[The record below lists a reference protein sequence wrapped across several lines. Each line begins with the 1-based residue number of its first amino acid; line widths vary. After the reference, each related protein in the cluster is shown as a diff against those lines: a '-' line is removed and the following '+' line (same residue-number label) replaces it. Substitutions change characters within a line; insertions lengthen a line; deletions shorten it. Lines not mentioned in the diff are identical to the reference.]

1 MEIAIIGAGAA
12 AVGLLD
18 SLDPSAVESVTV
30 YDPAP
35 LPWRGRPYRPDLAS
49 VRVNV
54 PPEIMSIRAGDLE
67 HYGTW
72 LGGTDEYD
80 DERLGRPVPPRA
92 VYGRYLEDTAAA
104 ALARFARTEVVRAAV
119 TGLALGA
126 PGERIVVETAEGR
139 RAADA
144 AVLCVGGGAAP
155 DPYGLTGA
163 PGFVADPYPLE
174 RTLDGIP
181 ADRDVAVIGSGLT
194 AVDIVVSLAERGH
207 TGRISLV
214 SRSGTLPHVWQRPM
228 RTDVR
233 YLTPDGMRALEG
245 PVTLDRLEALVRAE
259 LADGGDSWD
268 DVKGLIAASMTGDPA
283 RVLREQFDLMDS
295 PLPGRRIVRTATH
308 TALPH
313 VWRRLPEAD
322 RRRLRRHS
330 RAIANQAFPMVPR
343 NAAVLLD
350 LLDAGTLEIVR
361 GAATIEESAGRF
373 RVAHAAGVRAA
384 GAVLNAVN
392 PPAHAVPRA
401 AGPLVASLL
410 GQGAARHP
418 DGGLTVDPGTGRL
431 VLGDRPDPRV
441 LVAGDLAGDGTFLTS
456 SIPGLAG
463 LAARAARSVEPLVSR
478 R

>member
-18 SLDPSAVESVTV
+18 SLDPAAVESVTV

-35 LPWRGRPYRPDLAS
+35 LPWRGRPYGPDLES

-54 PPEIMSIRAGDLE
+54 PPEIMSIRAGDVE
-67 HYGTW
+67 HYAKW
-72 LGGTDEYD
+72 LGDTGEYD

-92 VYGRYLEDTAAA
+92 VYGRYLEETAAA
-104 ALARFARTEVVRAAV
+104 ALGRFARTDVVRAAV
-119 TGLALGA
+119 TGLGLGA
-126 PGERIVVETAEGR
+126 PGERVTVETAGGR

-144 AVLCVGGGAAP
+144 AVLCVGGGTGP
-155 DPYGLTGA
+155 DLYGLAGA

-174 RTLDGIP
+174 RTLDGVP
-181 ADRDVAVIGSGLT
+181 RDRDVAVIGAGLT
-194 AVDIVVSLAERGH
+194 AVDIVVSLAARAH

-233 YLTPDGMRALEG
+233 YLTPDHLRALDG
-245 PVTLDRLEALVRAE
+245 PVTLDRLEALARTE
-259 LADGGDSWD
+259 LAEAGDSWD
-268 DVKGLIAASMTGDPA
+268 DVAALIAASMRGDPA
-283 RVLREQFDLMDS
+283 RVLREQFDDMDS

-308 TALPH
+308 IAGP
-313 VWRRLPEAD
+313 VAWRRLPEAD
-322 RRRLRRHS
+322 RRRLRAHARTIL
-330 RAIANQAFPMVPR
+330 AQASPMVPR

-350 LLDAGTLEIVR
+350 LLDAGTLEILS
-361 GAATIEESAGRF
+361 GAAGIEESSGRF
-373 RVAHAAGVRAA
+373 RVRHAAGVRAA
-384 GAVLNAVN
+384 DVVINAVN

-401 AGPLVASLL
+401 AGPLVSSLL

-431 VLGDRPDPRV
+431 VVGGRPDPRV
-441 LVAGDLAGDGTFLTS
+441 LVAGDLAGDGPFVTS

-463 LAARAARSVEPLVSR
+463 LAARAARVLVSR